1 MKIVRI
7 ESFPIRVPRAQRFQA
22 AQGVLT
28 HSDFAV
34 VVVETDA
41 GMTGYGEIS
50 SALFY
55 YRLGPAHA
63 RDVNDYLAPALVG
76 EDPLRIPAL
85 VERMDRALRGARQA
99 KSGVEMAL
107 WDIAGKAAALPV
119 YRLLR
124 GKARGFPPAGEG
136 RAGRRPGMSWG
147 GKVVF
152 YAASFGLPATGRA
165 PSRGSAPGSRRGRR
179 ARRGW

>member
-1 MKIVRI
+1 MRGIIAEGKRSLQSELSPCYTPGLVLEPRVKIVRI

-22 AQGVLT
+22 AQGTLT

-41 GMTGYGEIS
+41 GITGYGEIS

-99 KSGVEMAL
+99 KSG
-107 WDIAGKAAALPV
+107 
-119 YRLLR
+119 
-124 GKARGFPPAGEG
+124 
-136 RAGRRPGMSWG
+136 
-147 GKVVF
+147 
-152 YAASFGLPATGRA
+152 
-165 PSRGSAPGSRRGRR
+165 
-179 ARRGW
+179 